1 MAHDC
6 EIRTTIYLEK
16 KEGNDIAR
24 KKIFGRCVKF
34 ECFPSRTQTKKKS
47 KENKS
52 LFRAKQVYRRD
63 FTRKRK
69 VALIFCVDDEDRE
82 ERETFCRNDERPLRR
97 GEVSPSRRV
106 RISRGWR
113 SLNALR
119 RRFSPAN
126 RTGNRHET
134 RWLGS
139 TGTTRTPSPSTA

>member
-1 MAHDC
+1 MISR
-6 EIRTTIYLEK
+6 E
-16 KEGNDIAR
+16 

-134 RWLGS
+134 R
-139 TGTTRTPSPSTA
+139 